1 MGNTRPTF
9 ESHSMPLILHLAR
22 TGRRA
27 ADASTGPD
35 DLRHRQVLAL
45 TLLSS
50 RGATSQQALSEI
62 LDLDPSNV
70 VGLLNGLEERG
81 LITRRRDQADRRRH
95 IVELSPEGRTALE
108 QTQARLAAVEDE
120 IFHALSAEERATL
133 HELLLRAAD
142 GHPVECDHGPSC
154 ERTGP

>member
-1 MGNTRPTF
+1 MEDTRSTF

-22 TGRRA
+22 IGRRA
-27 ADASTGPD
+27 AEASTGPD

-45 TLLSS
+45 ILLSS
-50 RGATSQQALSEI
+50 RGATSQQALSDI

-95 IVELSPEGRTALE
+95 IVEISADGETALE
-108 QTQARLAAVEDE
+108 ETQARLAAVEEE
-120 IFHALSAEERATL
+120 IFHALSAGERATL

-142 GHPVECDHGPSC
+142 GHPVECDAATLRERSGP
-154 ERTGP
+154 